1 MGNSE
6 ENSLMRQSAD
16 RGRSRFWS
24 FADQGAVS
32 LGNFLTNILLARS
45 LSPTDYGIFALIY
58 GMLILMN
65 SYHSSAVVY
74 PLSLSGA
81 PGTIE
86 ELHHHLRR
94 SICVTLL
101 LAFPLGLVVFCA
113 TLFLKRPEIT
123 PWVVL
128 ALVCWQI
135 QETLRRGLMAH
146 LRHSEAV
153 WGDAVSYLGQA
164 VMIWIFLKSQHQSLA
179 AIFGILAATSLLAA
193 AVQIGQLRL
202 RLAWEKDL
210 LRQLKD
216 YWRVSRWAVLANTAV
231 VVPGVAYPW
240 FLALQGTYLAAS
252 YQALLNIIGVCNP
265 VMMSVGNVIL
275 PETIRAN
282 ASGGWK
288 RASRVLLRG
297 GIVGAAFLLP
307 CYALIFSWPGLFL
320 RILYRAN
327 SPYFFQQDALR
338 ILVAACCL
346 GYGAYLLSALFY
358 GLGQSK
364 LVFKVQSFGAA
375 VALICGFPLVMR
387 FGVSGACVGMV
398 CVYASQLIVAAVLVK
413 KFGARERAL
422 AAKVVSAG
430 EVGGREEQIPSS
442 AIWDRLRK
450 QEALEEDV
458 RIEK

>member
-1 MGNSE
+1 VKNVG
-6 ENSLMRQSAD
+6 ENSVMQETPNQ
-16 RGRSRFWS
+16 GRSRFWS

-45 LSPTDYGIFALIY
+45 LSPADYGTFALIY

-81 PGTIE
+81 PGTIK

-113 TLFLKRPEIT
+113 TLFLKRPDIT

-164 VMIWIFLKSQHQSLA
+164 VMIWIYLKSPHQSLA
-179 AIFGILAATSLLAA
+179 AIFGILASTSLLAT

-210 LRQLKD
+210 LNQLKD

-265 VMMSVGNVIL
+265 VMMSVGNVVL
-275 PETIRAN
+275 PETVRAN
-282 ASGGWK
+282 ANGGWK
-288 RASRVLLRG
+288 QASRVLLRG
-297 GIVGAAFLLP
+297 GILGASFLVP
-307 CYALIFSWPGLFL
+307 CYTLIFFWPGFFL

-327 SPYFFQQDALR
+327 SPYFLQQDALR
-338 ILVAACCL
+338 ILVVACCL

-364 LVFKVQSFGAA
+364 LVFKAQSFGAA
-375 VALICGFPLVMR
+375 VAIICGFPLVMR
-387 FGVSGACVGMV
+387 FGVYGACIGML
-398 CVYASQLIVAAVLVK
+398 CVYVSQLTVAAVLLK
-413 KFGARERAL
+413 KMSAEQSALGANFVPTLEANSRQEQPLNSAL
-422 AAKVVSAG
+422 
-430 EVGGREEQIPSS
+430 
-442 AIWDRLRK
+442 WDRLRK
-450 QEALEEDV
+450 QEALKEDV
-458 RIEK
+458 RVEK